1 VCEAGNATQNSKT
14 FIKTEYERRKILLF
28 EENMFYTQIEQSINA
43 GRCTVAGDVMKTL
56 VVRPGAEIVE
66 KTFRG
71 PWPPELNHLERL
83 YKESGEF
90 CRGLVQHAVFSHSSS
105 LAVGTILKNM
115 GEEVEY
121 LDVPLEFGLPLT
133 EKLNT
138 KKGERIQKYIA
149 ERGYDVV
156 GISCT
161 TTFEGL
167 ATRRIAEAAK
177 SALEEVTVVVGGYQA
192 ISVARDMMERIPAID
207 VIVLSDFE
215 PVAEQLYRSFYG
227 KIPIKNVPNVMYRE
241 NSTICISEQIPVR
254 VNPDSL
260 PVYDY
265 SLVEK
270 YLPVYTAF
278 VIEASRGCPYDCTFC
293 QEKVVR
299 QLYTAKDAHAV
310 VEETI
315 KTCNYVRKFTD
326 YVAILYCDALWG
338 ASSKWVKEFC
348 SELAER
354 RCEIASDGFGWFIEG
369 RVGQF
374 NAETL
379 SLMKKSG
386 CKAIAYGVESLSP
399 EMLQTMNKT
408 KNPKEYISS
417 VFETA
422 EKTLKVGIHTAL
434 LFLLGLPG
442 ETPTTIEETLTAVRR
457 LPLENRSLHIKVCL
471 PAVLPGT
478 SLDNQLHDPQFTAEH
493 GVRLLAENDWEEGYF
508 PRHTLLFDPSRELS
522 ASEMTDIFLDIIHGA
537 CSVPAS
543 LEKQLEM
550 YKEVGAVLEQ
560 DEISAENLVR
570 LGKFLDFSGGWP
582 DVPEESQ

>member
-1 VCEAGNATQNSKT
+1 
-14 FIKTEYERRKILLF
+14 
-28 EENMFYTQIEQSINA
+28 
-43 GRCTVAGDVMKTL
+43 MKTL
-56 VVRPGAEIVE
+56 VVRPGPKIVE

-71 PWPPELNHLERL
+71 PWPPELNYLERL
-83 YKESGEF
+83 YKEPGEF

-105 LAVGTILKNM
+105 IAVGTILKKM

-133 EKLNT
+133 EELNT
-138 KKGERIQKYIA
+138 EKGEKIQKYIA
-149 ERGYDVV
+149 RGGYDVV

-161 TTFEGL
+161 TTFEGVS
-167 ATRRIAEAAK
+167 TQMIAEAAK
-177 SALEEVTVVVGGYQA
+177 SALEDVTVVVGGYQA
-192 ISVARDMMERIPAID
+192 ISVPRDMMERIPSID

-215 PVAEQLYRSFYG
+215 PVAERLYHSFYG
-227 KIPIKNVPNVMYRE
+227 KIPAKNVPNILYRE
-241 NSTICISEQIPVR
+241 NGSICVSER
-254 VNPDSL
+254 VPIRMNPDNL
-260 PVYDY
+260 PMYDY

-270 YLPVYTAF
+270 YLPKYTAF

-293 QEKVVR
+293 QERVVR
-299 QLYTAKDAHAV
+299 QQHTAKDVHAV

-315 KTCNYVRKFTD
+315 DTCNYVGKFTD

-338 ASSKWVKEFC
+338 ASPKWVRKFC

-354 RCEIASDGFGWFIEG
+354 RNEIASDGFGWFIEG

-374 NAETL
+374 NADAL

-386 CKAIAYGVESLSP
+386 CMAIAYGVESLSP
-399 EMLQTMNKT
+399 KMLKMMNKT
-408 KNPKEYISS
+408 RNPHKYMSS
-417 VFETA
+417 VLDTA
-422 EKTLKVGIHTAL
+422 EKTLKAGIHAAL

-442 ETPTTIEETLTAVRR
+442 ETPATIEETLTAVRG

-478 SLDNQLHDPQFTAEH
+478 LLDKQLHDPQFTAEH
-493 GVRLLAENDWEEGYF
+493 GARLLAENDWEKGYF

-537 CSVPAS
+537 RGIPAS
-543 LEKQLEM
+543 LEKQLEV
-550 YKEVGAVLEQ
+550 YKEVGAVLDQ
-560 DEISAENLVR
+560 DEISADNLVR

-582 DVPEESQ
+582 DVPEERAQ